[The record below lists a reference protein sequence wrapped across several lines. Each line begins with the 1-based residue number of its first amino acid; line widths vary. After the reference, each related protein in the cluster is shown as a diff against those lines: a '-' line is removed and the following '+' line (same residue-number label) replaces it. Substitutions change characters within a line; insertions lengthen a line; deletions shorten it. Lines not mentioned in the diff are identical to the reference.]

1 MAETRNLPWLR
12 FYDEGVPHTVSYPQ
26 TTMPQ
31 LLDKAAATVPE
42 HTAIIFA
49 GQEITYRVLAGMVHR
64 LAGALA
70 RLGVKKG
77 DRVALMSPNCPQYVV
92 AYMAIQK
99 AGGVVVQVNPMYVER
114 ELEYILTDSGAE
126 VIVAYD
132 ALYPRIRN
140 IYGATPL
147 KHVILFALGQPAVEA
162 PPGVLWME
170 KLLAEAPAAA
180 PAVEID
186 PTADLAVLQYTGGT
200 TGFPKGAMLTH
211 RNIVANAV
219 QTAVWFAGCEYGREK
234 VLAVLPFFHVYG
246 MTVAMNLAVLMGY
259 TQIILPRFEVTQV
272 LECIHAYKPTLFPGA
287 PTMYVAIN
295 NHPEVGKYD
304 VRSIRYC
311 ISGSAP
317 LPVEVANRFEELTGG
332 YLVEGYG
339 LTEASPVTHCNPLRG
354 RRKVGSIGLPFP
366 DTLCKIV
373 DLETGERELPPG
385 ETGELCV
392 KGPQV
397 MKGYWNMP
405 AETSKV
411 LRDGWLYTGD
421 IARMDEEGY
430 FYIVDRKKDMI
441 IAGGFNIYPR
451 EVEEVLFEHP
461 KVLEAAV
468 VGIPDPYRG
477 ETVKAYVVLKEGQ
490 TATAEELMA
499 FCRSKLAAYKVP
511 RQIEFRESLP
521 KTIVGKALRRLL
533 REEELARQKQS

>member
-1 MAETRNLPWLR
+1 MGKTKNLPWLR
-12 FYDEGVPHTVSYPQ
+12 FYDEGVPATLEYPQ

-31 LLDKAAATVPE
+31 LLDRAAANSPDHV
-42 HTAIIFA
+42 AIIFA
-49 GQEITYRVLAGMVHR
+49 GREITYRALAGMVHR
-64 LAGALA
+64 FAAALA

-99 AGGVVVQVNPMYVER
+99 IGGVVVQVNPMYTER
-114 ELEYILTDSGAE
+114 ELGYILMDSGTE

-132 ALYPRIRN
+132 ALYPRVRN
-140 IYGATPL
+140 VYGSTPL
-147 KHVILFALGQPAVEA
+147 KHVILFALGEPAVEA
-162 PPGVLWME
+162 PSGVLWME
-170 KLLAEAPAAA
+170 KLLEEAPSAV
-180 PAVEID
+180 PAVKINPAE
-186 PTADLAVLQYTGGT
+186 DLAVLQYTGGT

-219 QTAVWFAGCEYGREK
+219 QVMAWAPESSYGQER

-246 MTVAMNLAVLMGY
+246 MTVAMNQAVLMGF
-259 TQIILPRFEVTQV
+259 TQIILPRFEVNQV
-272 LECIHAYKPTLFPGA
+272 LECIHAYKPTLFHGV

-295 NHPEVGKYD
+295 NHPEVRKYD
-304 VRSIRYC
+304 MSSIKYC

-317 LPVEVANRFEELTGG
+317 LPVEVANKFEELTGG

-354 RRKVGSIGLPFP
+354 RRKVGSIGLPYP
-366 DTLCKIV
+366 DTICKIV

-385 ETGELCV
+385 EIGELCV

-405 AETSKV
+405 EETAKV

-461 KVLEAAV
+461 KVLEAVV

-477 ETVKAYVVLKEGQ
+477 ETVKAYVVLKQGQ
-490 TATAEELMA
+490 TATEEELIA
-499 FCRSKLAAYKVP
+499 YCRTKLAAYKVP

-521 KTIVGKALRRLL
+521 KSSVGKTLRRLL
-533 REEELARQKQS
+533 REEEMAKQKQK